1 MSSTIQIRTI
11 TPADWPAILE
21 LQARTYYAVEPE
33 SEAVMRSKQQLG
45 PQSCLVACSGEQLLG
60 YCLAH
65 PWSKEEPASLYHC
78 YAEPKGH
85 SSLYIHD
92 MVVAPSARGKGIAR
106 SFLTQLEQLAR
117 QRQQPEMSLVA
128 VQGADRYWSK
138 VGFRSRAL
146 AKSLRQYGEQA
157 VYMWRPVMWH
167 PVDIDG
173 SLQPA
178 QQ

>member
-1 MSSTIQIRTI
+1 MPQPTIRPIQEEDWATI
-11 TPADWPAILE
+11 LA
-21 LQARTYYAVEPE
+21 LQAEAYYALEPE
-33 SEAVMRSKQQLG
+33 DQSVLRSKHRLG
-45 PQSCLVACSGEQLLG
+45 PTSCLVACRGSEVIG

-85 SSLYIHD
+85 TSLYIHD
-92 MVVAPSARGKGIAR
+92 MVVVPSARGKGIAR
-106 SFLTQLEQLAR
+106 SFLTQLEQLAC